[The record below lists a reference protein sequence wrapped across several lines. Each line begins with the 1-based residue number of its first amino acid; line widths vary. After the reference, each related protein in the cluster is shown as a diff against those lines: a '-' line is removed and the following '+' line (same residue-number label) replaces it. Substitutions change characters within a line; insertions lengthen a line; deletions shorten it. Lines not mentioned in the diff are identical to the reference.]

1 MNPHISYKTRQVSN
15 VLEFLKEAKV
25 SSPGYESTQIP
36 FFLKNNMKNFDL
48 GYESIPELPEGL
60 NRNIKL
66 MYKIISNPNIE
77 VYIRDWTIMSLKRA
91 LEIYNDYKNN
101 KLIKVFDIGYMYIGM
116 GHIKVITC
124 DLDNHLL
131 FYRIDGGA
139 DGHARDYHRK
149 LILNYNK
156 KNYTHMFFTDFVKE
170 TEIKSFM

>member
-91 LEIYNDYKNN
+91 LEIYNDYKSF
-101 KLIKVFDIGYMYIGM
+101 LLDIE
-116 GHIKVITC
+116 
-124 DLDNHLL
+124 
-131 FYRIDGGA
+131 F
-139 DGHARDYHRK
+139 
-149 LILNYNK
+149 
-156 KNYTHMFFTDFVKE
+156 
-170 TEIKSFM
+170 